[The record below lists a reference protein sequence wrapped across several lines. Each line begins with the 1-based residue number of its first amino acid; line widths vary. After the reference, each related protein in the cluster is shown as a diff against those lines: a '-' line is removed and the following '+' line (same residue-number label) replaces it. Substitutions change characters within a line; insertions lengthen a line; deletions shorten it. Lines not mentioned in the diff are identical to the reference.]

1 MTPRLR
7 PVVTGIR
14 LKRGWNGAYPATC
27 PGGGP
32 KERRLSVFGPV
43 IEPARMWTAL
53 RERHYR
59 LINPVEARVLALV
72 AQGYNA
78 QEAARLMD
86 VTPATVRRHV
96 AEVCHRLFETTEIPQ
111 ERDKLRVWIAP
122 HLTCCIPLVHEMIEN
137 DRRTV

>member
-1 MTPRLR
+1 
-7 PVVTGIR
+7 
-14 LKRGWNGAYPATC
+14 
-27 PGGGP
+27 
-32 KERRLSVFGPV
+32 
-43 IEPARMWTAL
+43 MWTAL
-53 RERHYR
+53 RERHHR

-96 AEVCHRLFETTEIPQ
+96 AEVCHRVFETTEIPQ

>member
-1 MTPRLR
+1 
-7 PVVTGIR
+7 
-14 LKRGWNGAYPATC
+14 
-27 PGGGP
+27 
-32 KERRLSVFGPV
+32 
-43 IEPARMWTAL
+43 MWTAL

-78 QEAARLMD
+78 QEAAGLMD

-96 AEVCHRLFETTEIPQ
+96 AEVCHRVFETTEIPP
-111 ERDKLRVWIAP
+111 ERDKLRAWIAP